1 MNRPRRFLTLLLVFS
16 VVFSTCSCSKTKRS
30 AKSSSIGI
38 TEVDGYKH
46 EHSDD
51 IIINSPV
58 PTGTATPSP
67 TPAPGSGLND
77 SDDIIDFSMFIGL
90 AGTEISDN
98 NEIREIIAE
107 NTGVRVTE
115 SYLSGITSDEATEM
129 LIASGKLPDYIYSSD
144 LEELYQN
151 GCLIPWDDYLAQYPE
166 LRALYSDEEWERFRA
181 DDGHIYWANIY
192 DRYKNKNTN
201 PDHIEQAFWIQT
213 RVLEWAGY
221 PKIET
226 LDEYFDLLETYSA
239 ANPEMPDGSEVIPYT
254 ALCESW
260 RYFCIES
267 APMYLDGYPNDGCV
281 IVNTDEGKDKPKVVD
296 YNTTDTAR
304 AYFEKLNE
312 EYKKGI
318 IDPDFAVQTYDEY
331 ISKLA
336 TGRVL
341 GMCDQYWNFGYT
353 LKDSYSILHSAED
366 GSTYTLGELGC
377 EYVPL
382 GLVME
387 SGTEQRWHSYGNII
401 DYASGVAVTT
411 SCIDPE
417 KAFAFLND
425 LLSQEI
431 MELRFWGI
439 EGKDYFIDED
449 GLFYREDYMRENWKD
464 QRFKIDHV
472 CEYPY
477 LPQWRGAS
485 DDGINTI
492 KPCDQP
498 SEYKAG
504 LSESVVTCLDA
515 YGVNSFADMVGSVYQ
530 ENYPWFPLYTW
541 SNNIS
546 YDTDYGLAWQRIGEC
561 KHEWIPKL
569 VLSRDFDKVWEEYMA
584 AYNECNPQLFLD
596 AAQEEVEARLRGY

>member
-1 MNRPRRFLTLLLVFS
+1 MNRPRRFIALLLVFS
-16 VVFSTCSCSKTKRS
+16 VVFSMCSCSKTKRS
-30 AKSSSIGI
+30 SKHSSIGI

-51 IIINSPV
+51 IIINTPV

-67 TPAPGSGLND
+67 TPRSGFDD
-77 SDDIIDFSMFIGL
+77 SDNIIDFSMFIGL
-90 AGTEISDN
+90 AGLEISDS
-98 NEIREIIAE
+98 NEIQEIIAE
-107 NTGVRVTE
+107 KTGVRVTE
-115 SYLSGITSDEATEM
+115 VYLTGITSDEANGM
-129 LIASGKLPDYIYSSD
+129 IIASGDLPDYIYSPD
-144 LEELYQN
+144 IKEFYDNHLLVAWDPYLE
-151 GCLIPWDDYLAQYPE
+151 QYPE
-166 LRALYSDEEWERFRA
+166 LKALYSDEEWDNFRQA
-181 DDGHIYWANIY
+181 DGHIYWANVY
-192 DRYKNKNTN
+192 DRYKGKNTN

-226 LDEYFDLLETYSA
+226 LDDYFDLLEKYAA
-239 ANPEMPDGSEVIPYT
+239 ANPEMPDGSAVISYT
-254 ALCESW
+254 SLCESW

-281 IVNTDEGKDKPKVVD
+281 IVNVDDGKDNPKVVD

-304 AYFEKLNE
+304 AYFKKLNE
-312 EYKKGI
+312 EYSKGI
-318 IDPDFAVQTYDEY
+318 IDPDFASQTYDEY

-341 GMCDQYWNFGYT
+341 GLCDQYWDFGYNM
-353 LKDSYSILHSAED
+353 KDVYSVLRSAED

-401 DYASGVAVTT
+401 DYTSGVAVTT
-411 SCIDPE
+411 GCIDPDR
-417 KAFAFLND
+417 AFAFLND

-431 MELRFWGI
+431 MDLRFWGI
-439 EGKDYFIDED
+439 EVKDYLIDED
-449 GLFYREDYMRENWKD
+449 GMYYREDYMRDNWKD
-464 QRFKIDHV
+464 QSFKYVHA

-477 LPQWRGAS
+477 LPQWRGVS
-485 DDGINTI
+485 DDGINTM
-492 KPCDQP
+492 KPSDQP

-504 LSESVVTCLDA
+504 LSKSVIACLDA
-515 YGVNSFADMVGSVYQ
+515 YGANNFADMVGSVYQ

-541 SNNIS
+541 SNSIGN
-546 YDTDYGLAWQRIGEC
+546 DTDYGRAWALIGEC
-561 KHEWIPKL
+561 KHIWIPQL
-569 VLSRDFDKVWEEYMA
+569 VLSSDFDKTWEDYMA
-584 AYNECNPQLFLD
+584 EYNACDPQLFLD
-596 AAQEEVEARLRGY
+596 AAQAEVEARLKGT